1 MATTFLSKSGDEHRQ
16 SASMD
21 QKNEVYT
28 CKTGSE
34 QGYKFKVKM
43 ILAKVP

>member
-16 SASMD
+16 SSMD
-21 QKNEVYT
+21 QKNELYT

-34 QGYKFKVKM
+34 HGYKFKVKM